1 MSKSDTS
8 FYDKVNLSDSKEEI
22 DKKVK
27 KALTDNNNTITNDKL
42 RVNLQNL
49 LTIYSGFSN

>member
-22 DKKVK
+22 DKKIK
-27 KALTDNNNTITNDKL
+27 KALTDNRKIVTRDKL
-42 RVNLQNL
+42 RVNL
-49 LTIYSGFSN
+49 